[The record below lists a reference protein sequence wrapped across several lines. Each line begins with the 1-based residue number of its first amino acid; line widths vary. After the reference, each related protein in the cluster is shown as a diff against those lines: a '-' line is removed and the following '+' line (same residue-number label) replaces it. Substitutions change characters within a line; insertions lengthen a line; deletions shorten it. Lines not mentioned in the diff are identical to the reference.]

1 MVNEER
7 PEEILA
13 NMVRTGL
20 ETFKSAVEGITS
32 ILRTGDGAIRDLD
45 GALTGSP
52 PSVAA
57 TPEEAFLEVVAL
69 MQGAVEEARE
79 HGSATT
85 PAVTQRA
92 REILSRVTR
101 QEPAWR
107 PGPSII
113 KTANDVF
120 RSALRDLRASQ
131 QLFKLAQGQGSVDD
145 LDNLSKWADE
155 VSGRL
160 DKLRVV
166 IAQPKPTAPQP
177 AATTASAEAPEAPPQ
192 PVTQPQPKRAKR
204 KTTPKKKGNPEGI
217 AFAQAVA
224 EELGDN
230 KVKGWAQEFADGKIS
245 ERQWINRLTTHAS
258 ATRDTL
264 DDVFDRATARMAG
277 GKGGKQEGTD

>member
-7 PEEILA
+7 PEEVLA
-13 NMVRTGL
+13 NVVRTGL
-20 ETFKSAVEGITS
+20 ETFKSAIEGVTS
-32 ILRTGDGAIRDLD
+32 IIRTGDGALRDLD
-45 GALTGSP
+45 GALTGAP

-69 MQGAVEEARE
+69 MQGALQEAKE
-79 HGSATT
+79 HGAATT

-131 QLFKLAQGQGSVDD
+131 ELFKLAQGTGSLDD
-145 LDNLSKWADE
+145 LENLSKWAGD

-160 DKLRVV
+160 DKLQIV
-166 IAQPKPTAPQP
+166 IAQPKPSAVQP
-177 AATTASAEAPEAPPQ
+177 APTAASPEAPEAPPL
-192 PVTQPQPKRAKR
+192 PATPPQPKKAKR
-204 KTTPKKKGNPEGI
+204 KTTPKKKGNPEAI

-224 EELGDN
+224 EELGNN

-245 ERQWINRLTTHAS
+245 ESQWINRLTTHAS
-258 ATRDTL
+258 ATRDNL
-264 DDVFDRATARMAG
+264 DDVFNRAAAHMAG
-277 GKGGKQEGTD
+277 GKGGNQE